1 MPLNRAAPP
10 SPAAKPRP
18 GHRLRRLSL
27 NFTHFAAYWLAFVL
41 LAVGHWIAR
50 KYGEPTFEQL
60 LYHLQFGAHGLVETD
75 PRLLQSFV
83 RNCVLAPLLLALL
96 AYLFEK
102 LTVTAHDI
110 GWRATALA
118 LLAMTRRGAAG
129 ALHLW
134 MTTWYR
140 LFRWRLPVLLVLVG
154 AGYFLTKISLWGH
167 IGQLMGEDILAR
179 YYVAPVAVSAPDG
192 PKRNLVLVYAESLE
206 DAYGNP
212 ALFGDDLLKRLK
224 SPTGVGFPRLQQ
236 TPGSGWTIAGIVT
249 SQCGIPLRP
258 VIFEPNDM
266 GASGA
271 FLPNITCLGDI
282 LKDHGY
288 TNVFMGGASLSFAG
302 KEEFLHSHGYSE
314 TWGKEAWQAAGPFQ
328 MSWWGLYDDD
338 LMHQAKLRLDRL
350 VAAGQP
356 FNLTLLTLDTHAPDG
371 LMSPYCA
378 QRGGKWL
385 TDNVRCTAELVA
397 DLLAHA
403 EKQGYLAH
411 TDFVV
416 VGDHLAMVNQHFDTL
431 LKHPDRT
438 VFNRWHVRPGLVPN
452 RDTIYHFDLFPTLL
466 YSLGF
471 RFPDNRLGLGGSGFG
486 PLPTL
491 PEDHDPQ
498 HFLTHVLNYS
508 PKYLEFWQRTEK
520 ASPP

>member
-1 MPLNRAAPP
+1 LSRASPPPLTPGQP
-10 SPAAKPRP
+10 KPR
-18 GHRLRRLSL
+18 GRLRRLSL
-27 NFTHFAAYWLAFVL
+27 SFTHFAAYWLAFTL

-60 LYHLQFGAHGLVETD
+60 LYHLQFGANGLVETD
-75 PRLLQSFV
+75 PRLIQSFV
-83 RNCVLAPLLLALL
+83 RNCVGAPLLLAVL
-96 AYLFEK
+96 AFVFEK

-118 LLAMTRRGAAG
+118 VLAIVQRSTRIALRG
-129 ALHLW
+129 W
-134 MTTWYR
+134 MSIWYR
-140 LFRWRLPVLLVLVG
+140 LFKLRLPLLLVLVG
-154 AGYFLTKISLWGH
+154 AAYFLTQISLWGH

-179 YYVAPVAVSAPDG
+179 YYVEPKTITPPEG

-206 DAYGNP
+206 TAYSNP
-212 ALFGDDLLKRLK
+212 ALFGEDLLKGLQ
-224 SPTGVGFPRLQQ
+224 SPAGHSFARLQQ

-258 VIFEPNDM
+258 VIFEPNDV
-266 GASGA
+266 GDAGA

-282 LKDHGY
+282 LKAHGY

-302 KEEFLHSHGYSE
+302 KDKFLKSHGYDE
-314 TWGKEAWQAAGPFQ
+314 AWGKEAWQAAGNFQ

-338 LMHQAKLRLDRL
+338 LVNQAKKRLDAL

-385 TDNVRCTAELVA
+385 TDNVRCTAELIA
-397 DLLAHA
+397 DLRAHA
-403 EKQGYLAH
+403 QKKGYLAN

-438 VFNRWHVRPGLVPN
+438 VFNQWHVQPGLTPN
-452 RDTIYHFDLFPTLL
+452 RDTIYHFDVFPTVL

-486 PLPTL
+486 PPPALPA
-491 PEDHDPQ
+491 DHDPQ
-498 HFLTHVLNYS
+498 HFLNHVLNYS
-508 PKYLEFWQRTEK
+508 PKYLEFWHRTEK
-520 ASPP
+520 ASSP

>member
-1 MPLNRAAPP
+1 M
-10 SPAAKPRP
+10 
-18 GHRLRRLSL
+18 RRLSRS
-27 NFTHFAAYWLAFVL
+27 FTHFATYWLAFTL

-60 LYHLQFGAHGLVETD
+60 LYHLQFGTQGLVETD

-83 RNCVLAPLLLALL
+83 RNGVLAPLLLALL
-96 AYLFEK
+96 AYGFEK
-102 LTVTAHDI
+102 LTVTAHDV

-118 LLAMTRRGAAG
+118 ALAVARRGGHAA
-129 ALHLW
+129 LRIW
-134 MTTWYR
+134 MATWYR
-140 LFRWRLPVLLVLVG
+140 LFKWRLPVLLVLVG
-154 AGYFLTKISLWGH
+154 AAYFLTKVSVWSH
-167 IGQLMGEDILAR
+167 IGQLLGEDILAR
-179 YYVAPVAVSAPDG
+179 YYVEPQAIAAPEG
-192 PKRNLVLVYAESLE
+192 RKRNLVLVYAESLE
-206 DAYGNP
+206 TAYRNP
-212 ALFGDDLLKRLK
+212 ALFGDDLLKSL
-224 SPTGVGFPRLQQ
+224 PTPSAVSFARLQQ

-258 VIFEPNDM
+258 VIFEPNDV
-266 GASGA
+266 GTPGA
-271 FLPNITCLGDI
+271 FLPNVTCLGDI
-282 LKDHGY
+282 LKAHGY

-302 KEEFLHSHGYSE
+302 KDKFLKGHGYDE
-314 TWGKEAWQAAGPFQ
+314 TWGKEEWLAAGNFQ

-338 LMHQAKLRLDRL
+338 LVNQAKQRLDRL

-385 TDNVRCTAELVA
+385 ADNVRCTAELIA
-397 DLLAHA
+397 DLRAHA
-403 EKQGYLAH
+403 QKKGYLSN

-438 VFNRWHVRPGLVPN
+438 VFNQWHVQSGLTPN
-452 RDTIYHFDLFPTLL
+452 RDTVYHFDLFPTLL

-486 PLPTL
+486 PLPVL
-491 PEDHDPQ
+491 PEGHDPQ
-498 HFLTHVLNYS
+498 HFLNHVLNYS
-508 PKYLEFWQRTEK
+508 PKYLEFWHRKEK
-520 ASPP
+520 ASSP

>member
-1 MPLNRAAPP
+1 MNRSTPPPPLPKAPP
-10 SPAAKPRP
+10 R
-18 GHRLRRLSL
+18 GRLRRLSL
-27 NFTHFAAYWLAFVL
+27 SFTHFLAYWVAFSL

-60 LYHLQFGAHGLVETD
+60 MYHLQFGAHGLVETD
-75 PRLLQSFV
+75 PRLIQSFV
-83 RNCVLAPLLLALL
+83 RNCVLAPLLLAAL

-102 LTVTAHDI
+102 ITVTAHDI
-110 GWRATALA
+110 GWRATAVVALA
-118 LLAMTRRGAAG
+118 TVRRGLLM
-129 ALHLW
+129 ALRVW
-134 MTTWYR
+134 MAVWYR
-140 LFRWRLPVLLVLVG
+140 LFKWRLPVLLVLVG

-167 IGQLMGEDILAR
+167 IGQLMGEDILAK
-179 YYVAPVAVSAPDG
+179 YYVEPAHITAPAG

-206 DAYGNP
+206 TAYGNA
-212 ALFGDDLLKRLK
+212 ALFNEDLLKSLRSSEAL
-224 SPTGVGFPRLQQ
+224 SFARLQQ

-258 VIFEPNDM
+258 VIFDPNDV
-266 GASGA
+266 GEAGA
-271 FLPNITCLGDI
+271 FLPNVTCLGDI
-282 LKDHGY
+282 LKAHGY

-302 KEEFLHSHGYSE
+302 KDKFLRGHGYDE
-314 TWGKEAWQAAGPFQ
+314 TWGKEEWKTAGNFQ

-338 LMHQAKLRLDRL
+338 LVAQAKKRLDQL

-378 QRGGKWL
+378 RRGGKWL
-385 TDNVRCTAELVA
+385 TDNVRCTAELIA
-397 DLLAHA
+397 DLQAHA
-403 EKQGYLAH
+403 KSKGYLAN

-438 VFNRWHVRPGLVPN
+438 VFNQWLVGPGLVPN
-452 RDTIYHFDLFPTLL
+452 RETIYHFDVFPTVL

-491 PEDHDPQ
+491 PEGHDPQ
-498 HFLTHVLNYS
+498 QFLDHVLNYS
-508 PKYLEFWQRTEK
+508 PKYLEFWHRNDPTN
-520 ASPP
+520 AP